1 MLATRD
7 QNQTA
12 AYAHT
17 GLSVAGAS
25 GILKALGHPMRLQIA
40 IRLRHKECNV
50 NRMVEEL
57 GLPQSTVSQHLG
69 ILKTRGIIT
78 CKKEGVSTCY
88 WVEDPLAKQIID
100 LVKRATEKTPYAAL

>member
-1 MLATRD
+1 MLAASD

-12 AYAHT
+12 VFAHT
-17 GLSVAGAS
+17 GRSVAGAS
-25 GILKALGHPMRLQIA
+25 EILKALGHPMRLQIA
-40 IRLRHKECNV
+40 IRLRHKECHV
-50 NRMVEEL
+50 NRMVKQL

-78 CKKEGVSTCY
+78 SKKEGVSTCY

-100 LVKRATEKTPYAAL
+100 LVKRFTEDKSPFL